1 MSKRPIRG
9 GVSLTRILVPLV
21 SLGVL
26 FLCWRLDLKWVTAPV
41 ILFLIVYYFVLPK
54 LVRARLERFHRE
66 TLKLL
71 TTNRAADVP
80 RLARRNVFLQLFG
93 PRGPLDAKLGLA
105 YAATGEF
112 AKALPCFES
121 AIPGAS
127 DEEKPALQA
136 GLCKAFF
143 VCGEFGRAEAEGKK
157 LINQGTRLPELL
169 AAVARSRLGLGRN
182 DDDTRQLLEDAER
195 LSPSADVR
203 LMIDLTRIEMAM
215 DSGRKPR
222 EIPADAD
229 SSQPYLRGWIH
240 LVRGRIREQ
249 RGDSE
254 GAGESYIKAIK
265 TAPGTFVMIAA
276 QGFLNEVSPGVD
288 TSFPVPKPSLG
299 GHDPAVRRKKKKRK

>member
-1 MSKRPIRG
+1 MSKRSAKSGI
-9 GVSLTRILVPLV
+9 SLTRVLIPIV
-21 SLGVL
+21 SLGIL

-41 ILFLIVYYFVLPK
+41 VLFLIIYYFVLPK
-54 LVRARLERFHRE
+54 LVRARLGRFHRE
-66 TLKLL
+66 ALKLL

-112 AKALPCFES
+112 AKAVSCFES

-127 DEEKPALQA
+127 DEEKPALRA
-136 GLCKAFF
+136 GLCKALF
-143 VCGEFGRAEAEGKK
+143 VCGEFGHAEAEGKK

-182 DDDTRQLLEDAER
+182 DDDARQLLNDAER

-203 LMIDLTRIEMAM
+203 LMVDLTRIEMAL

-229 SSQPYLRGWIH
+229 SIQPYLRGWIH
-240 LVRGRIREQ
+240 LVRGGIRAH
-249 RGDSE
+249 RGDA
-254 GAGESYIKAIK
+254 AGTRECYSKAIK
-265 TAPGTFVMIAA
+265 TAPGTFVSIVA
-276 QGFLNEVSPGVD
+276 QRDLEEGNEEQQ
-288 TSFPVPKPSLG
+288 PSLG
-299 GHDPAVRRKKKKRK
+299 GHDPAVRRKKKKRR